1 MPEAMRIAVV
11 VEQGWDPFSIEVDPV
26 TGDVDWARAAPA
38 PAPGSL
44 EAVETGLRLGD
55 VVVFGVGAGP
65 VDALLRECLALG
77 AAPAV
82 RAPDVPALAAAIGAE
97 AFDLVL
103 APHRSTDHGSG
114 LLAPLLAGLLDLPQ
128 ATAVESL
135 AVAGG
140 EAVVTRR
147 LDRGEREELALAL
160 PAVVALEPGI
170 CRPRT
175 ATPAALIAAASAVV
189 EELPGLA
196 GPAARFRGHLPPRPA
211 PPRMA
216 WPDAGLSAE
225 ARIAAVIGTADIG
238 HGRELVT
245 GPAEKIADRIVRF
258 LEARGFVG
266 ATLASPAG
274 PSGPGPDGG

>member
-1 MPEAMRIAVV
+1 VRIAVV

-44 EAVETGLRLGD
+44 EAVEMGLRLGD
-55 VVVFGVGAGP
+55 VRVFGVGAGP

-77 AAPAV
+77 AAAAV
-82 RAPDVPALAAAIGAE
+82 RAPDVAALAGAIGAS

-103 APHRSTDHGSG
+103 APHRSTDHGAG
-114 LLAPLLAGLLDLPQ
+114 PLAPLLAGLLDLPQ
-128 ATAVESL
+128 ATAAESL
-135 AVAGG
+135 TVEDG

-147 LDRGEREELALAL
+147 LDRGEREEVALML

-175 ATPAALIAAASAVV
+175 ATPAALIAAASAAI
-189 EELPGLA
+189 EELPPRPA
-196 GPAARFRGHLPPRPA
+196 PAARFCGQLPPRPA

-216 WPDAGLSAE
+216 WPDAALTAE
-225 ARIAAVIGTADIG
+225 ARIAAVIGTAYAG
-238 HGRELVT
+238 HGREVVT
-245 GPAEKIADRIVRF
+245 GSADQIADRIVQV
-258 LEARGFVG
+258 LQARGFI
-266 ATLASPAG
+266 A
-274 PSGPGPDGG
+274 